1 MRHLLHHQPPLWK
14 TAFRFHSFLPRIRP
28 FSMQS
33 NRPPLSSPPHSN
45 GWKVSGENPALFPR
59 RPSFEDAIGGFWS
72 KLAFSVRSFL
82 PKGAADKKAKPPIKR
97 QILGS
102 PDVLAVL
109 LHWQLFLLLA
119 PNNRGAGQI
128 STFHKISV
136 QLLLNI
142 MRQRE
147 HFSEFFSPKI
157 HPFRVEMTQGICGCW
172 LFSQI
177 SLNGARPPTIRQPA
191 LKMLELAG
199 DKCRKCPLM
208 SAWKLTPLE
217 LQGLLMESV
226 FKHLLIAFDLYHFE
240 RSFAQNA
247 SYLED
252 ARRMNWRHPRNPRPV
267 AEDSCQLSTICC
279 QIIFGRWSE

>member
-1 MRHLLHHQPPLWK
+1 MKGKWRESGTFSTSSQLRGCHR
-14 TAFRFHSFLPRIRP
+14 RFLEQAGIFCPKLP
-28 FSMQS
+28 
-33 NRPPLSSPPHSN
+33 
-45 GWKVSGENPALFPR
+45 A
-59 RPSFEDAIGGFWS
+59 GG
-72 KLAFSVRSFL
+72 RT
-82 PKGAADKKAKPPIKR
+82 ADKKAKPPIKR

-119 PNNRGAGQI
+119 PNNRDAAQI

-177 SLNGARPPTIRQPA
+177 SLNVARPPTIRQPA
-191 LKMLELAG
+191 LKMVELVG
-199 DKCRKCPLM
+199 DKCKKCPLM
-208 SAWKLTPLE
+208 ST
-217 LQGLLMESV
+217 
-226 FKHLLIAFDLYHFE
+226 
-240 RSFAQNA
+240 
-247 SYLED
+247 
-252 ARRMNWRHPRNPRPV
+252 
-267 AEDSCQLSTICC
+267 
-279 QIIFGRWSE
+279 